1 MTETSVRN
9 QQNLKKP
16 DWDLSWYECL
26 IRFEDKQREKNNKL
40 LLQAENDRK
49 NEKNREKIPIFI
61 EDDKKIEEDNTNVVM
76 PALVL
81 KQMEVVKQ
89 QMTEYNEMM
98 EMLELT
104 MGKNDKLQMEI
115 ETIRNENK
123 GLQKQ
128 IDLKVAKKEIEIQK
142 MNHKFSSAQVQKEK
156 LKKKLLLSRKK
167 EDMLKR
173 KSDKTLEELKLLRDL
188 NRVIESGGDAPSVAS
203 SDLSIISDSIVPP
216 SRASADD
223 LKSSSPSSSEASD
236 QLWQSVSKLVQ
247 PSRSSRS
254 LSADGNDKDD
264 DDNGSTDSSKTRL
277 EKKNLIKLLIKSL
290 RDEESDVASPMETDD
305 SASMDDMSS
314 VSSSS
319 RSSKYYSSNRSNKFF
334 SRFLTALQE
343 EEEEDQGKTRN
354 RPRPRSSV

>member
-9 QQNLKKP
+9 QGSMKKS

-26 IRFEDKQREKNNKL
+26 IRFEDKQRERTNKI
-40 LLQAENDRK
+40 LLQAEEDRK
-49 NEKNREKIPIFI
+49 NGKNRDQIPLFV
-61 EDDKKIEEDNTNVVM
+61 EQKVEENAKKEDNTNVVI

-115 ETIRNENK
+115 ETIRNENR

-128 IDLKVAKKEIEIQK
+128 IDLKVAKKEEKIQEI
-142 MNHKFSSAQVQKEK
+142 NDRYVSAQIEKEK
-156 LKKKLLLSRKK
+156 LKKKLSLSRKK

-173 KSDKTLEELKLLRDL
+173 KSEKTLEELKLLRNL
-188 NRVIESGGDAPSVAS
+188 NNLFEKGGDASSVVS
-203 SDLSIISDSIVPP
+203 GDLSCISDSIVPS
-216 SRASADD
+216 SRATADD
-223 LKSSSPSSSEASD
+223 AKSSSRSSAGSSD
-236 QLWQSVSKLVQ
+236 QLWQSVSKLL
-247 PSRSSRS
+247 STGG
-254 LSADGNDKDD
+254 SADDNDKDE
-264 DDNGSTDSSKTRL
+264 DNVSTDSSKTRSQ
-277 EKKNLIKLLIKSL
+277 KKNLIKLLIKSL
-290 RDEESDVASPMETDD
+290 QDEESVASLIDTDD
-305 SASMDDMSS
+305 SASIDDNSS

-319 RSSKYYSSNRSNKFF
+319 RSSKYHSSNRNNSNRFF
-334 SRFLTALQE
+334 SRFLTALHE
-343 EEEEDQGKTRN
+343 EEEEEHGKKGN